1 MPASPRVQHRTIEV
15 DEHFLPFPAAKL
27 VVTQYFATCDETF
40 TCAWI
45 IVGAFYDRH
54 GQPIWSTEILISR
67 IDNESDSDGG
77 DSTGDSVSES
87 TDSCYDG
94 EEEES
99 DSVAGSAVEE
109 NLNVDLPVSHTAY
122 SHPFLLP
129 TPAAPI
135 ATYIAPPAWDPVSQG
150 PVPGHWQASF
160 DTTPDDSVYEMSG
173 GWNPVTGRDPSGTR
187 PNHAP
192 YGAPLPSQG
201 QPYIFHSG
209 GPGYNF
215 GTVPHYNTWAGFS
228 YTMPPL
234 ANPGVY
240 PASYVPQAGPAGGYY
255 TQQTFAYQ
263 PNGTGNILPRQPQPW
278 PAIDPTMPAAQM
290 TNSTGGVGCEPG
302 YNLFFAAEHTKAH
315 VFRSNIPPWQLPA
328 TAQLPFKA
336 VHIPCNTT
344 FEELLKGF
352 GCTNPV
358 PKKNKVFEIQ
368 SAGGGKWYKG
378 LEVNGGNKDLVKKSI
393 KEIGWD
399 ATRTGNPREKP
410 VVCLWFCKD

>member
-1 MPASPRVQHRTIEV
+1 MPTSPRVQHRTIEV
-15 DEHFLPFPAAKL
+15 DEHFFPSPATKL
-27 VVTQYFATCDETF
+27 VVTQYLAACDEAF
-40 TCAWI
+40 AWAWI

-54 GQPIWSTEILISR
+54 GRPLWSTEVLVCQIN
-67 IDNESDSDGG
+67 DDSDSDGF
-77 DSTGDSVSES
+77 DSTGDPTGDSADSFLHWEEASVSVTS
-87 TDSCYDG
+87 
-94 EEEES
+94 
-99 DSVAGSAVEE
+99 SAAEGHV
-109 NLNVDLPVSHTAY
+109 NVDLPISLAAY
-122 SHPFLLP
+122 SYLHPAP
-129 TPAAPI
+129 TPSAPI
-135 ATYIAPPAWDPVSQG
+135 AAYIAPPIWDPVSQG

-160 DTTPDDSVYEMSG
+160 DISACGMSG

-187 PNHAP
+187 PNFAP
-192 YGAPLPSQG
+192 YGAPAPSQG
-201 QPYIFHSG
+201 QPYIFHTG
-209 GPGYNF
+209 GPGQNF

-228 YTMPPL
+228 YTMHPL
-234 ANPGVY
+234 ASPGVY
-240 PASYVPQAGPAGGYY
+240 PAGYVPHGGPAGGYY
-255 TQQTFAYQ
+255 TQQTFSYQ

-344 FEELLKGF
+344 VEELLKGF

-358 PKKNKVFEIQ
+358 PKKNKVFEMQ

-378 LEVNGGNKDLVKKSI
+378 LEVNGANKDLIKKTI
-393 KEIGWD
+393 KELGWD

-410 VVCLWFCKD
+410 VVRLWFCKD

>member
-1 MPASPRVQHRTIEV
+1 
-15 DEHFLPFPAAKL
+15 
-27 VVTQYFATCDETF
+27 
-40 TCAWI
+40 
-45 IVGAFYDRH
+45 
-54 GQPIWSTEILISR
+54 
-67 IDNESDSDGG
+67 
-77 DSTGDSVSES
+77 
-87 TDSCYDG
+87 
-94 EEEES
+94 
-99 DSVAGSAVEE
+99 
-109 NLNVDLPVSHTAY
+109 
-122 SHPFLLP
+122 
-129 TPAAPI
+129 
-135 ATYIAPPAWDPVSQG
+135 
-150 PVPGHWQASF
+150 
-160 DTTPDDSVYEMSG
+160 MSS
-173 GWNPVTGRDPSGTR
+173 GWNPITGRDPSGGR
-187 PNHAP
+187 PAHAP
-192 YGAPLPSQG
+192 YGAPIPSQG

-215 GTVPHYNTWAGFS
+215 GTVPHYNTWGGFS
-228 YTMPPL
+228 YTMNPL

-240 PASYVPQAGPAGGYY
+240 PVGYSPAPSAGATGGYY
-255 TQQTFAYQ
+255 TQQTFSYQ

-302 YNLFFAAEHTKAH
+302 YNLFFSAEHTKAH
-315 VFRSNIPPWQLPA
+315 VFRSNTPPWQLPA

-344 FEELLKGF
+344 LEELLKGF

-378 LEVNGGNKDLVKKSI
+378 LEVNGGNKDLIKKTI
-393 KEIGWD
+393 KDIGWD